1 MEARIKEREDSQINN
16 TIAAPLL
23 NITEEQLS
31 LSVEDIGVSVIKE
44 WDATWISCDSL
55 HAWLWTQSRLIAMVS
70 SLLEFTSYLYQKCT
84 FSV

>member
-31 LSVEDIGVSVIKE
+31 LSVEDIGVSVNI
-44 WDATWISCDSL
+44 
-55 HAWLWTQSRLIAMVS
+55 LILPIGFVLKMSFV
-70 SLLEFTSYLYQKCT
+70 
-84 FSV
+84 

>member
-31 LSVEDIGVSVIKE
+31 LSVEDIGVSVNILIMPIAFCPE
-44 WDATWISCDSL
+44 NFVCIITSAAYQVHT
-55 HAWLWTQSRLIAMVS
+55 RLFKSI
-70 SLLEFTSYLYQKCT
+70 FC
-84 FSV
+84 